1 MAYCT
6 AADVKTYRGI
16 SGSGDDTLITALI
29 ARAQALIDSYTG
41 RTFEASADTQRYLT
55 VGVDTD
61 GRMAFLPD
69 DLCQITSVV
78 TDADGDADSLT
89 VNVDYI
95 TEPRSRTPYFS
106 LKLLP
111 NSDYRWEYTTNPEM
125 GVLIT
130 GRWAY
135 SITPPA
141 DIAHACIRLASYF
154 YAQKDAQVFDVTAN
168 PELGTITV
176 PKGIPAD
183 VKKILDLYR
192 RLV

>member
-6 AADVKTYRGI
+6 VADLKSYRDIEAASDDV
-16 SGSGDDTLITALI
+16 LLAALI

-55 VGVDTD
+55 VGRDTD
-61 GRMAFLPD
+61 GRMAYLPD

-95 TEPRSRTPYFS
+95 PEPRYRTPYFA
-106 LKLLP
+106 LQLLP

-135 SITPPA
+135 SITAPA
-141 DIAHACIRLASYF
+141 DIAHACLRLAAYYYS
-154 YAQKDAQVFDVTAN
+154 QKDAQVFDVTAN
-168 PELGTITV
+168 PELGVITV

-192 RLV
+192 RIV

>member
-6 AADVKTYRGI
+6 AAEVKTYKGI

-29 ARAQALIDSYTG
+29 ARAQALIDAYTG

-55 VGVDTD
+55 VGEDTD
-61 GRMAFLPD
+61 GRMAFLPA

-95 TEPRSRTPYFS
+95 TEPRSRTPYYA
-106 LKLLP
+106 LKLLSS
-111 NSDYRWEYTTNPEM
+111 SDYRWEYTTDPEM

-135 SITPPA
+135 SVTPPA
-141 DIAHACIRLASYF
+141 DIAHACIRMTAYF

-183 VKKILDLYR
+183 VKKILDLFR